1 LESLQPEVVSAT
13 AGKLVLRCRSEERIL
28 EMVLC
33 LNFASERLEFDPE
46 RGAGIRDDGSI
57 GAAEKALGLLGF
69 IRGLY
74 SNGELE
80 VWESDRQMLLGRC
93 DAYIPVNV
101 DLLATDRAFEQMA
114 VKVTGKSNDGR
125 RLHLEGWMATAGGN
139 RFARPRSPPP
149 DDGHGAGDS
158 RDRLSY
164 RYIVAGPGD
173 LHERRRREMIIL
185 VSCCPGA

>member
-1 LESLQPEVVSAT
+1 MRLRDHRPFAGLESLQPEVVSAT

-46 RGAGIRDDGSI
+46 RGAGIRDDGSV

-69 IRGLY
+69 IRELY

-93 DAYIPVNV
+93 DAYIPMNV
-101 DLLATDRAFEQMA
+101 DLLATDQAFEQMA
-114 VKVTGKSNDGR
+114 VKVT
-125 RLHLEGWMATAGGN
+125 EE
-139 RFARPRSPPP
+139 
-149 DDGHGAGDS
+149 
-158 RDRLSY
+158 
-164 RYIVAGPGD
+164 I
-173 LHERRRREMIIL
+173 ERRKQ
-185 VSCCPGA
+185 AAT

>member
-1 LESLQPEVVSAT
+1 VVGGAAT

-46 RGAGIRDDGSI
+46 RGAGIRDDGSV
-57 GAAEKALGLLGF
+57 GASEKALGLLGF

-93 DAYIPVNV
+93 GAYIPVNV
-101 DLLATDRAFEQMA
+101 DLLATDRAFDQMA
-114 VKVTGKSNDGR
+114 VKVTG
-125 RLHLEGWMATAGGN
+125 E
-139 RFARPRSPPP
+139 
-149 DDGHGAGDS
+149 
-158 RDRLSY
+158 
-164 RYIVAGPGD
+164 I
-173 LHERRRREMIIL
+173 ERRKQAAL
-185 VSCCPGA
+185 

>member
-1 LESLQPEVVSAT
+1 M
-13 AGKLVLRCRSEERIL
+13 IL

-46 RGAGIRDDGSI
+46 RGAGIRDDGSV

-114 VKVTGKSNDGR
+114 LKVTR
-125 RLHLEGWMATAGGN
+125 E
-139 RFARPRSPPP
+139 
-149 DDGHGAGDS
+149 
-158 RDRLSY
+158 
-164 RYIVAGPGD
+164 I
-173 LHERRRREMIIL
+173 ERRKQAA
-185 VSCCPGA
+185 P